1 MIFLIK
7 LRCGT
12 VNLPLHGG
20 HAPSYLIKRMIS
32 LSSSISKIIIEE
44 KGTNEFFKK
53 ISDPLWFQAFGC
65 TLGFDWHSSGLT
77 TVVTGVLKQALSN
90 EFHGV
95 SIAGG
100 KGKRSTA
107 TKIEIPRLA
116 EKHYNLSNQKI
127 SRLLYASKMSAK
139 VDNSAIQDGYTLY
152 HHVVF
157 FDKNGN
163 WTIIQQGLNKN
174 NRMARRYHWISDDLK
189 SYIIEPHKG
198 IISSE
203 RLSNVLNMTSKD
215 SEHNRKTSV
224 DLSKSG
230 SGLIHSSIKKIPLKL
245 NQVKLDS
252 WIEKKIDHLNSSNS
266 ISSFDTAIYEEY
278 EMPRRLNWKI
288 FDKIYEIQP
297 SNYEELL
304 NIQGIGPAAIRALA
318 LISEIIYGDKA
329 SWKDPVKFSYAHG
342 GKDGVPYPISRKT
355 YDESIKYLSD
365 VIKGSENKNYEKEN
379 ALSRLS
385 NYSNHIFRSNEYNFN
400 AKK

>member
-1 MIFLIK
+1 M
-7 LRCGT
+7 RRGT
-12 VNLPLHGG
+12 VNLPLHVG
-20 HAPSYLIKRMIS
+20 HAPLYLVKRMIS
-32 LSSSISKIIIEE
+32 FSSSISKIIIEE
-44 KGTNEFFKK
+44 KGTNEFFKN

-65 TLGFDWHSSGLT
+65 VLGFDWHSSGLT

-116 EKHYNLSNQKI
+116 EKHYNLSTEKI

-139 VDNSAIQDGYTLY
+139 VDNSAIQDAYTLY
-152 HHVVF
+152 YHVVF

-174 NRMARRYHWISDDLK
+174 NRMARRYHWVSDDLK
-189 SYIIEPHKG
+189 SYIIDPYKG

-215 SEHNRKTSV
+215 SEDNRKTSV
-224 DLSKSG
+224 DLAKSG
-230 SGLIHSSIKKIPLKL
+230 SGLIQSSIKKIPIKL
-245 NQVKLDS
+245 NEIKLDN
-252 WIEKKIDHLNSSNS
+252 WIENKNDRMNSSKN
-266 ISSFDTAIYEEY
+266 ISSFESAMYEEY

-288 FDKIYEIQP
+288 FDKIYDIQP
-297 SNYEELL
+297 NNYEELL
-304 NIQGIGPAAIRALA
+304 DIQGLGPAAIRALA
-318 LISEIIYGDKA
+318 LISEMIYGDKA

-342 GKDGVPYPISRKT
+342 GKDGVPYPIAKKT
-355 YDESIKYLSD
+355 YDESIKYLSE
-365 VIKGSENKNYEKEN
+365 VIKGLENKNYEKEN
-379 ALSRLS
+379 ALKRLS
-385 NYSNHIFRSNEYNFN
+385 NYSNNIFRTNEYDFN
-400 AKK
+400 AEK

>member
-1 MIFLIK
+1 
-7 LRCGT
+7 LRRGT
-12 VNLPLHGG
+12 VNLPLHVG
-20 HAPSYLIKRMIS
+20 HAPLYLVKRMIS
-32 LSSSISKIIIEE
+32 LSSSILKIIIEE
-44 KGTNEFFKK
+44 KGTNEFFKN

-65 TLGFDWHSSGLT
+65 VLGFDWHSSGLT
-77 TVVTGVLKQALSN
+77 TVVTGVLKQALCN
-90 EFHGV
+90 GFHGV

-116 EKHYNLSNQKI
+116 EKHYNLSTEKI
-127 SRLLYASKMSAK
+127 SRLLYASKISAK

-174 NRMARRYHWISDDLK
+174 NRMARRYHWICDDLK
-189 SYIIEPHKG
+189 SYIIDPHKG

-215 SEHNRKTSV
+215 SEDNRKTSV
-224 DLSKSG
+224 DLAKSG
-230 SGLIHSSIKKIPLKL
+230 SGLIQSSIKKIPVKL
-245 NQVKLDS
+245 NEVKLDN
-252 WIEKKIDHLNSSNS
+252 WIENKNDQMNSSKN
-266 ISSFDTAIYEEY
+266 ISSFETAMFEEY

-288 FDKIYEIQP
+288 FDKIYDIQP

-304 NIQGIGPAAIRALA
+304 DIQGLGPAAIRALA
-318 LISEIIYGDKA
+318 LISEMIYGDKA

-342 GKDGVPYPISRKT
+342 GKDGVPYPIAKKT
-355 YDESIKYLSD
+355 YDESIKYLSE

-379 ALSRLS
+379 ALKRLS
-385 NYSNHIFRSNEYNFN
+385 NYSNNIFRTNDYDFN
-400 AKK
+400 AEK

>member
-1 MIFLIK
+1 
-7 LRCGT
+7 LRRGT
-12 VNLPLHGG
+12 VNLPLHVG
-20 HAPSYLIKRMIS
+20 HAPLYLVKRMIS

-44 KGTNEFFKK
+44 KGTNEFFKN

-65 TLGFDWHSSGLT
+65 VLGFDWHSSGLT

-90 EFHGV
+90 GFHGV

-107 TKIEIPRLA
+107 TNIEIPRLA
-116 EKHYNLSNQKI
+116 EKHYNLSTEKV

-157 FDKNGN
+157 FDINGN

-189 SYIIEPHKG
+189 SYIIDPHKG

-215 SEHNRKTSV
+215 SEDNRKTSV
-224 DLSKSG
+224 DLAKSG
-230 SGLIHSSIKKIPLKL
+230 SGLIQSSIKKIPVKL
-245 NQVKLDS
+245 NEVKLDN
-252 WIEKKIDHLNSSNS
+252 WIENKNDQMNSSKN
-266 ISSFDTAIYEEY
+266 ISSFESAMYEEY

-288 FDKIYEIQP
+288 FDKIYDIQP

-304 NIQGIGPAAIRALA
+304 DIQGLGPAAIRALA
-318 LISEIIYGDKA
+318 LISEMIYEDKA

-342 GKDGVPYPISRKT
+342 GKDGVPYPIAKKT
-355 YDESIKYLSD
+355 YDISIKYLSD

-379 ALSRLS
+379 ALKRLS
-385 NYSNHIFRSNEYNFN
+385 NYSNNIFRTNEYDFN
-400 AKK
+400 AEK